1 MWAPKGT
8 SKSDEM
14 KVDKLASKYLIPPV
28 TKLSCC
34 KEREV
39 FVLSGLYDHS
49 LQRINLQKP
58 KSGFLKL
65 ICRELMQDHVQE
77 LVPSKSI
84 ILRLVISETGLFTV

>member
-65 ICRELMQDHVQE
+65 ICRELMQDHVPRIGSFQKHHFE
-77 LVPSKSI
+77 ACHQ
-84 ILRLVISETGLFTV
+84 